1 MSGEASK
8 PRARELGLPFRG
20 ETGALNAITDV
31 PGVLVGQ
38 TTLIDDDDP
47 RGPICTGVTAILPR
61 GPDRL
66 LEPVWAGAHALNGN
80 GELTG
85 THWIE
90 DGGHFTGPVLL
101 TNTHSVGVAHHAAI
115 RWTVARHPQVFAD
128 THTWLM
134 PVVGETY
141 DGVLN
146 SINAQALTEEHV
158 IASLDAAA
166 PGPVAEGNTGGG
178 AGMIAYE
185 FKAGT
190 GTASRLVDA
199 GGRRHVVAALVQ
211 ANHGLRDWLTVSGA
225 PVGRMLRDDLLMER
239 ETGSIIVVIA
249 TDAPLLP
256 HQLRRVAKRG
266 SIGIGRG
273 GTVGGN
279 SSGDIFL
286 AFTTANAV
294 PRLDAAPEVL
304 AFEAINDR
312 CVDPLYE
319 ASVEAVE
326 EAVVNALLAARDRI
340 AVKPAGRRVRAIDH
354 AALLQAMRS
363 SAAKGGEPGA

>member
-1 MSGEASK
+1 MSGEARK
-8 PRARELGLPFRG
+8 PRARDLGLPFRG

-31 PGVLVGQ
+31 PGVLIGQ
-38 TTLIDDDDP
+38 TTLIEDDP
-47 RGPICTGVTAILPR
+47 RGAVCTGVTAILPKGR
-61 GPDRL
+61 DRL
-66 LEPVWAGAHALNGN
+66 LEPVWAGVHALNGN

-101 TNTHSVGVAHHAAI
+101 TNTHSVGIAHHAAI
-115 RWTVARHPQVFAD
+115 RWMIAREPEAFAD
-128 THTWLM
+128 AHVWAM

-146 SINAQALTEEHV
+146 SINAQALREEHV
-158 IASLDAAA
+158 IAALDAAA

-190 GTASRLVDA
+190 GTASRLVEA
-199 GGRRHVVAALVQ
+199 GGRACVVAALVQ
-211 ANHGLRDWLTVSGA
+211 ANHGLRGWLTVCGA
-225 PVGRMLRDDLLMER
+225 PVGRVLRDDLILER
-239 ETGSIIVVIA
+239 EAGSIIVVVV

-273 GTVGGN
+273 GTIGGN
-279 SSGDIFL
+279 GSGDIFL
-286 AFTTANAV
+286 AFTTANAT
-294 PRLDAAPEVL
+294 PRLGAAPEIL
-304 AFEAINDR
+304 SFEAMNDR

-326 EAVVNALLAARDRI
+326 EAVVNALLAARDRM
-340 AVKPAGRRVRAIDH
+340 AVKPAGRWVRAIDH
-354 AALLQAMRS
+354 AALLRAMEAFGPRGG
-363 SAAKGGEPGA
+363 AAGA